1 MSKESTSTSSQRL
14 EELQEGTRAA
24 PKESELCLTLGEAFL
39 RVNMVDEA
47 AEAYQRAVEL
57 DPRSDLRALYWEWLG
72 LVREMEGRLE
82 EALEAYFQWLDADPV
97 AISPLDRLGTL
108 LVILGRW
115 TDLRLLKPQF
125 ARRAEVASSPRVRE
139 SFALYTFVSS
149 QIGHGEMEETREAA
163 LSALEVEPDS
173 LAMRFLIGML
183 TYQEGQLE
191 LARGEFERVVELD
204 EEGLWQ
210 ERRFAL
216 DWNGTKARVMVAK
229 LARLLGDVDDALQ
242 VLANTED
249 LERSDSEGLA
259 EVAELLLENHR
270 YSEIINLLS
279 PVSVQSEKV
288 ERFRAEGHLGRGQ
301 WLEARAI
308 FEKEA
313 QPEAEPSEPPADA
326 PEEGFSNKELSE
338 VLNSLWVLGGR
349 GKDISKSLSELL
361 RVAEEQVRNHP
372 VGACLILERSWLKG
386 SLSGSG
392 LSKELDA
399 LCQAHPDSVEVWQLA
414 EQIASATGDLGAAQL
429 ASLMSSKLEHGSRPG
444 PTGTYSTS
452 TEAGSHVLVVVLIDS
467 HPLVVKLEADIG
479 RGDSD
484 QLFGWG
490 RELLRPGLE
499 LARGVLEEMGE
510 SRTLGS
516 ELLPKLSFFPKSFR
530 VMITPIVIPDEAA
543 ALKALADGE
552 LGSVPFGFL
561 LALLSALGVQAG
573 HRIVAMGRLGLRGV
587 IDGVPDLEEK
597 LMALHAQGIAWDH
610 LVLAEGGGFRL
621 LRSPSWL
628 WYGKPLSLVKKA
640 RDLVHLGDSHKE
652 GNRQ

>member
-1 MSKESTSTSSQRL
+1 MSKESTSSSSQRL
-14 EELQEGTRAA
+14 EELREGTRAA

-115 TDLRLLKPQF
+115 TDLRLLKPQY
-125 ARRAEVASSPRVRE
+125 ARRAEVANSPRVRE

-149 QIGHGEMEETREAA
+149 QTGQGETEETREAA

-173 LAMRFLIGML
+173 MAMRFLVGML
-183 TYQEGQLE
+183 TYQEGNLE
-191 LARGEFERVVELD
+191 LARGEFERVMELD
-204 EEGLWQ
+204 QEGLWQ

-229 LARLLGDVDDALQ
+229 LARLQGDVDNALQ
-242 VLANTED
+242 VLADTHD

-270 YSEIINLLS
+270 YQEIINLLG
-279 PVSVQSEKV
+279 PVQLGSDKV

-301 WLEARAI
+301 WLEARAF
-308 FEKEA
+308 FEREALPQPDLEDSISA
-313 QPEAEPSEPPADA
+313 QPE
-326 PEEGFSNKELSE
+326 EGLSNIELDE
-338 VLNSLWVLGGR
+338 VLSSLWVLAGR
-349 GKDISKSLSELL
+349 GKDVSKSLSELL

-372 VGACLILERSWLKG
+372 IGASLILERSWIKG

-392 LSKELDA
+392 LSKELDS

-429 ASLMSSKLEHGSRPG
+429 ASLMSSKIEHGSRPE

-452 TEAGSHVLVVVLIDS
+452 TEGGTHVLVVVLNDT

-484 QLFGWG
+484 LLFGWG

-516 ELLPKLSFFPKSFR
+516 DLLPKLSYFPKSFR
-530 VMITPIVIPDEAA
+530 VMITPIVIPDEAE
-543 ALKALADGE
+543 ALKTLADGE

-573 HRIVAMGRLGLRGV
+573 QRIVAMGRLGLRGV

-597 LMALHAQGIAWDH
+597 LLALHAQGIAWDH
-610 LVLAEGGGFRL
+610 LVLAEGGAFRL
-621 LRSPSWL
+621 LRAPSWL

-640 RDLVHLGDSHKE
+640 RDLVHLAGPSKGGKKD
-652 GNRQ
+652 